1 MISII
6 LYLDN
11 ILSIMGKYSIQILP
25 AESLKKTADKLR
37 VLRKAA
43 KLSQQELA
51 ERSGVSFGSVKR
63 FENTGK
69 ISIESFYK
77 LLHILG
83 RLTEFDSILQPDED
97 HSEIELLFSDKTR
110 K

>member
-1 MISII
+1 MISFK
-6 LYLDN
+6 LYSAN
-11 ILSIMGKYSIQILP
+11 ILSTMGKYSIQILP
-25 AESLKKTADKLR
+25 AESLKKTAAKLR

-83 RLTEFDSILQPDED
+83 RLSQFDHILQPDEGLT
-97 HSEIELLFSDKTR
+97 EIELLFSDKTR